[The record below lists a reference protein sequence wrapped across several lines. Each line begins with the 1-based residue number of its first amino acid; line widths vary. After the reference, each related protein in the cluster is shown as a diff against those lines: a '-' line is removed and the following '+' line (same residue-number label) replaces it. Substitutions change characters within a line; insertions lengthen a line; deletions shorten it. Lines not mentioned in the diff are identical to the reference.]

1 MNRLRSLTAAVAM
14 VALAA
19 GLVYAQ
25 GPRPGGPGGRG
36 LLGPLG
42 GLPLRELQ
50 LTDAQQQQVKDIR
63 SRHEADIRDAMTRL
77 QKARQTQQAAVE
89 AVPADESRITSLT
102 QDMVQ
107 AEVDVAIQASRLNSE
122 IWSVLTPDQQA
133 KVKSLRADR
142 QARADQRRQQFQQ
155 RRNQQQ

>member
-1 MNRLRSLTAAVAM
+1 MGPSIGYDGVLMAWARRICDKSMSQAGPSNCHICAPAEPCRYRPMKCDAKSILGRQHMNRLRSLTAAVAM

-19 GLVYAQ
+19 GVVYAQ

-36 LLGPLG
+36 RLGPLG

-89 AVPADESRITSLT
+89 AVP
-102 QDMVQ
+102 
-107 AEVDVAIQASRLNSE
+107 
-122 IWSVLTPDQQA
+122 
-133 KVKSLRADR
+133 
-142 QARADQRRQQFQQ
+142 
-155 RRNQQQ
+155 